1 MAYEGFRIVTTIA
14 TMLGMFPLVFRQRD
28 NSVLINGAWRHATYT
43 LLLTSALLFA
53 GCSNQLPQKS
63 EDSGVSKS
71 SQANDI
77 LFNALGLVGTP
88 YRYGGSSPVSG
99 FDCSGL
105 IQYVYRESA
114 NVALPRTVAEMNS
127 HEAPNVA
134 EDSLQSGDL
143 VIFATGEGSRPSHAG
158 IYVGDGRFV
167 HAPSRGGEV
176 RMDFLSDKYW
186 QRSYLNAKRP
196 LACR

>member
-1 MAYEGFRIVTTIA
+1 MIKGWRAIYSLMLIA
-14 TMLGMFPLVFRQRD
+14 
-28 NSVLINGAWRHATYT
+28 
-43 LLLTSALLFA
+43 ALYLS
-53 GCSNQLPQKS
+53 GC
-63 EDSGVSKS
+63 S
-71 SQANDI
+71 SQAPRQPETMPTDYAIQANEI

-88 YRYGGSSPVSG
+88 YRYGGSSPVNG

-105 IQYVYRESA
+105 IQYVYLESA
-114 NVALPRTVAEMNS
+114 NLALPRTVAEMNS
-127 HEAPNVA
+127 HEAPDIA

-143 VIFATGEGSRPSHAG
+143 VIFATAGDSRPSHAG

-176 RMDFLSDKYW
+176 RMDFLSDRYW